1 MNKDQLFKEI
11 QSHMQRFEDVW
22 YKRTEEGM
30 DVYIED
36 VKEFFVDNGGYVEQY
51 NNVNNDEHYYEI
63 SDCLNSAAALVR
75 EYNSAMEKAPD
86 LKVPG
91 LSQPYKLLAQYNDV
105 VLAGRALSS
114 GSFEFVTWR
123 QSYNGL
129 EHGNYFGNN
138 YKGAKEDFATRSE
151 LVSESKVFSAEEYVE
166 LYRCVCDTLE
176 DSCELSDEHKAMLE
190 NLCRKIP
197 EAVDN
202 FKELLGN
209 ATDQEYEISMS

>member
-51 NNVNNDEHYYEI
+51 NNVNNDEHYYEVRN
-63 SDCLNSAAALVR
+63 CLNSVTALVR
-75 EYNSAMEKAPD
+75 EYDKAMKKAPD
-86 LKVPG
+86 LKVPD
-91 LSQPYKLLAQYNDV
+91 LPQPYKLLAQYDNI
-105 VLAGRALSS
+105 VLAGRELSS

-123 QSYNGL
+123 QNDNGVG
-129 EHGNYFGNN
+129 EGNYYGNN
-138 YKGAKEDFATRSE
+138 YARAKENFATRSGLINE
-151 LVSESKVFSAEEYVE
+151 YKLFSNEEYVE
-166 LYRCVCDTLE
+166 IYRCVCDTLE
-176 DSCELSDEHKAMLE
+176 GGYELSDEHKTMLE

-202 FKELLGN
+202 FEQILKTERE
-209 ATDQEYEISMS
+209 QEYEMSM

>member
-91 LSQPYKLLAQYNDV
+91 LSQPYM
-105 VLAGRALSS
+105 G
-114 GSFEFVTWR
+114 
-123 QSYNGL
+123 
-129 EHGNYFGNN
+129 
-138 YKGAKEDFATRSE
+138 
-151 LVSESKVFSAEEYVE
+151 
-166 LYRCVCDTLE
+166 TLGQ
-176 DSCELSDEHKAMLE
+176 H
-190 NLCRKIP
+190 
-197 EAVDN
+197 
-202 FKELLGN
+202 
-209 ATDQEYEISMS
+209 